1 MIELLLAFWEV
12 EWMYRTGG
20 FVLVV
25 LSTVT
30 LLFTAYGI
38 VGCRHRNG
46 VFENF
51 AHAMTD
57 SETSI

>member
-1 MIELLLAFWEV
+1 MFGYTLCSLLMIELLLAFWEV

-38 VGCRHRNG
+38 VTR
-46 VFENF
+46 VQ
-51 AHAMTD
+51 
-57 SETSI
+57 TSKWGF

>member
-1 MIELLLAFWEV
+1 MFGYTLCSLLMIELLLAFWEV

-38 VGCRHRNG
+38 ATRVQ
-46 VFENF
+46 
-51 AHAMTD
+51 
-57 SETSI
+57 TSKWGF